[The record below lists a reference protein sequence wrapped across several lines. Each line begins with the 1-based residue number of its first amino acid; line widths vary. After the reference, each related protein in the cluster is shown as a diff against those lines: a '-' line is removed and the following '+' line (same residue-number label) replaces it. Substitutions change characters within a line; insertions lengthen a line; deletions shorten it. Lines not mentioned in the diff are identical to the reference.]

1 MGVTYIVK
9 NEVCVLWISYT
20 FLMKINQSESWI
32 LTKLHFLAETGE
44 KTWVGET
51 HTYTWQILSATSPST
66 ISDSSGK
73 YTC

>member
-32 LTKLHFLAETGE
+32 LMKLHFLAETGE

-51 HTYTWQILSATSPST
+51 HTHTWQILSATSPST